1 MKRRHLVLLLLLVGL
16 LWALPAQA
24 ADTLAAEGEGAG
36 LLVDIGIS
44 ILAATIMAY
53 LAYLTKQPLLL
64 AYIAAGVVIGPRI
77 GLGLVSSQE
86 NIQVIAEIGLILLL
100 FMIGLEIDLR
110 QLLAAGSSLIVS
122 GVSQFILCAAL
133 GVAFLAAVGYGM
145 GQGNYDLVYFAACA
159 ALSST
164 AIVVKLLYG
173 KLELTTLA
181 GRLTLGILVFQDLWA
196 IVLLGIQPN
205 LDQPEILPI
214 LLSFAKSGLLV
225 LVAFL
230 LARYL
235 LPPFF
240 RSIAKIPEVMFVA
253 SLGWCFM
260 IAALANLLGLS
271 MEMGAL
277 IAGVAIS
284 SFPYSL
290 DVVSKVLSVRDFF
303 MTLFFV
309 ALGMGVPN
317 PVENLPVLGMAAV
330 MSVFLVVSRFL
341 AVYPVLHLLRN
352 GNRISLL
359 TSINLAQ
366 MSEFSLVIAT
376 IGLQLG
382 HISQN
387 TLSAVIFVFVITAIA
402 STYLIKYSQPIA
414 ARLAV
419 ALGRLGLKEVGQGA
433 LEPGGEHA
441 SKEIAILGF
450 FQVASSL
457 VNDITSDADDDGAV
471 HELSDRIMVV
481 DFNPQVYERLTA
493 QGIKVVYGDI
503 SHADMLHHVGIEEA
517 RLVISTVPDSI
528 LVGTDNLKLTQ
539 QLLKL
544 CPGAKIIVNAET
556 HKAALAMYEA
566 GADYVY
572 LPRLLAAEHLHE
584 MIRFVLAGG
593 NMVDVRE
600 KEIARLQQR
609 QEVVA

>member
-1 MKRRHLVLLLLLVGL
+1 MKRRHFLLLLLFVGL

-24 ADTLAAEGEGAG
+24 GEALAAEGEGSG

-53 LAYLTKQPLLL
+53 LAYLSKQPLLL

-122 GVSQFILCAAL
+122 GVSQFILCAGL
-133 GVAFLAAVGYGM
+133 GVAFLSAMGYGLS
-145 GQGNYDLVYFAACA
+145 QGNYDLVYLAACA

-205 LDQPEILPI
+205 LEDPQLPPI
-214 LLSFAKSGLLV
+214 LLSFVKSGVLV
-225 LVAFL
+225 LAAFL

-235 LPPFF
+235 LPAFF
-240 RSIAKIPEVMFVA
+240 RSIAKLPEVMFVA
-253 SLGWCFM
+253 SLGWCFL
-260 IAALANLLGLS
+260 IAGLANLLGLS

-309 ALGMGVPN
+309 ALGMGIPN
-317 PVENLPVLGMAAV
+317 PVDNLPVLGVAVVMA
-330 MSVFLVVSRFL
+330 VFLIVSRFL
-341 AVYPVLHLLRN
+341 AVYPVLHLLHN

-382 HISQN
+382 HISQD
-387 TLSAVIFVFVITAIA
+387 TLSTVIFTFVITAIA

-414 ARLAV
+414 GRLA
-419 ALGRLGLKEVGQGA
+419 ALLARVGLKEVGQEA

-441 SKEIAILGF
+441 SKEIVLLGF

-457 VNDITSDADDDGAV
+457 VNEITASGSQDASIHD
-471 HELSDRIMVV
+471 LSERIMVV
-481 DFNPQVYERLTA
+481 DFNPQVYERLRA
-493 QGIKVVYGDI
+493 QGIDVVYGDI
-503 SHADMLHHVGIEEA
+503 SNIDMLHHVGMEDA
-517 RLVISTVPDSI
+517 RMVISTVPDSI
-528 LVGTDNLKLTQ
+528 LVGTDNLKLSQ
-539 QLLKL
+539 QLPKL
-544 CPGAKIIVNAET
+544 CPKARIIVNAET

-572 LPRLLAAEHLHE
+572 LPRVLAAEHIHQ
-584 MIRFVLAGG
+584 MIRFALSGG
-593 NMVDVRE
+593 NMEDLRE
-600 KEIARLQQR
+600 KEIARLKER

>member
-1 MKRRHLVLLLLLVGL
+1 
-16 LWALPAQA
+16 
-24 ADTLAAEGEGAG
+24 
-36 LLVDIGIS
+36 
-44 ILAATIMAY
+44 MAY
-53 LAYLTKQPLLL
+53 LAYLSKQPLLL

-122 GVSQFILCAAL
+122 GVSQFILCAGL
-133 GVAFLAAVGYGM
+133 GVAFLSAMGYGLS
-145 GQGNYDLVYFAACA
+145 QGNYDLVYLAACA

-205 LDQPEILPI
+205 LEDPQLPPI
-214 LLSFAKSGLLV
+214 LLSFVKSGVLV
-225 LVAFL
+225 LAAFL

-235 LPPFF
+235 LPAFF
-240 RSIAKIPEVMFVA
+240 RSIAKLPEVMFVA
-253 SLGWCFM
+253 SLGWCFL
-260 IAALANLLGLS
+260 IAGLANLLGLS

-309 ALGMGVPN
+309 ALGMGIPN
-317 PVENLPVLGMAAV
+317 PVDNLPVLGVAVVMA
-330 MSVFLVVSRFL
+330 VFLIVSRFL
-341 AVYPVLHLLRN
+341 AVYPVLHLLHN

-382 HISQN
+382 HISQD
-387 TLSAVIFVFVITAIA
+387 TLSTVIFTFVITAIA

-414 ARLAV
+414 GRLA
-419 ALGRLGLKEVGQGA
+419 ALLARVGLKEVGQEA

-441 SKEIAILGF
+441 SKEIVLLGF

-457 VNDITSDADDDGAV
+457 VNEITASGSQDASIHD
-471 HELSDRIMVV
+471 LSERIMVV
-481 DFNPQVYERLTA
+481 DFNPQVYERLRA
-493 QGIKVVYGDI
+493 QGIDVVYGDI
-503 SHADMLHHVGIEEA
+503 SNIDMLHHVGMEDA
-517 RLVISTVPDSI
+517 RMVISTVPDSI
-528 LVGTDNLKLTQ
+528 LVGTDNLKLSQ
-539 QLLKL
+539 QLPKL
-544 CPGAKIIVNAET
+544 CPKARIIVNAET

-572 LPRLLAAEHLHE
+572 LPRVLAAEHIHQ
-584 MIRFVLAGG
+584 MIRFALSGG
-593 NMVDVRE
+593 NMEDLRE
-600 KEIARLQQR
+600 KEIARLKER

>member
-1 MKRRHLVLLLLLVGL
+1 MKRRHLLPLLLLAGLL
-16 LWALPAQA
+16 LWALPTQA
-24 ADTLAAEGEGAG
+24 AGALAAEGEGAG
-36 LLVDIGIS
+36 ILVDIGIS

-64 AYIAAGVVIGPRI
+64 AYIAAGVIIGPQI
-77 GLGLVSSQE
+77 GFGLVSSQE

-110 QLLAAGSSLIVS
+110 QLRAAGASLIVS
-122 GVSQFILCAAL
+122 GISQFIICAVL
-133 GVAFLAAVGYGM
+133 GIVFLSLMGYGM
-145 GQGNYDLVYFAACA
+145 SQGNYDLVYLAACA

-205 LDQPEILPI
+205 LDNPQVLPI
-214 LLSFAKSGLLV
+214 LWSFVKSGFLV
-225 LVAFL
+225 MVAFL
-230 LARYL
+230 LAKFL
-235 LPPFF
+235 LPRFF

-253 SLGWCFM
+253 SLGWCFL

-309 ALGMGVPN
+309 ALGMGIPN
-317 PVENLPVLGMAAV
+317 PVDNLPVLGVAALMA
-330 MSVFLVVSRFL
+330 VFLIASRFL
-341 AVYPVLHLLRN
+341 SVYPVLHLLRN
-352 GNRISLL
+352 GNRVSLL
-359 TSINLAQ
+359 TSLNLAQ

-382 HISQN
+382 HISQD
-387 TLSAVIFVFVITAIA
+387 TLSAIIFVFVITAVA
-402 STYLIKYSQPIA
+402 STYLIKFNQTIA
-414 ARLAV
+414 ARLA
-419 ALGRLGLKEVGQGA
+419 ALLGRLGLKEVGQEA

-441 SKEIAILGF
+441 SKEIALLGF

-457 VNDITSDADDDGAV
+457 VSEITSHDDDET
-471 HELSDRIMVV
+471 HELSERIMVV

-503 SHADMLHHVGIEEA
+503 SNADMLHHVGIEDA

-539 QLLKL
+539 QLPRL
-544 CPGAKIIVNAET
+544 CPQAKIIVNAET
-556 HKAALAMYEA
+556 HRDALAMYEA

-572 LPRLLAAEHLHE
+572 LPRVLAAQHLHD
-584 MIRFVLAGG
+584 MIHFALSGG
-593 NMVDVRE
+593 NMADVRE
-600 KEIARLQQR
+600 KEIAQLKQR
-609 QEVVA
+609 QETIA

>member
-1 MKRRHLVLLLLLVGL
+1 MKRRHLLPLLLLAGLL
-16 LWALPAQA
+16 LWALPTQA
-24 ADTLAAEGEGAG
+24 AGALAAEGEGAG
-36 LLVDIGIS
+36 ILVDIGIS

-64 AYIAAGVVIGPRI
+64 AYIAAGVIIGPQI

-110 QLLAAGSSLIVS
+110 QLRAAGSSLIVS
-122 GVSQFILCAAL
+122 GISQFIICAVL
-133 GVAFLAAVGYGM
+133 GIVFLSLMGYGM
-145 GQGNYDLVYFAACA
+145 SQGNYDLVYLAACA

-205 LDQPEILPI
+205 LDNPQILPI
-214 LLSFAKSGLLV
+214 LWSFVKSGFLV
-225 LVAFL
+225 VVAFL
-230 LARYL
+230 LAKFL
-235 LPPFF
+235 LPRFF

-253 SLGWCFM
+253 SLGWCFL

-309 ALGMGVPN
+309 ALGMGIPN
-317 PVENLPVLGMAAV
+317 PVENLPVLGVAALMA
-330 MSVFLVVSRFL
+330 VFLIVSRFL
-341 AVYPVLHLLRN
+341 SVYPVLHLLRN
-352 GNRISLL
+352 GNRVSLL
-359 TSINLAQ
+359 TSLNLAQ

-382 HISQN
+382 HISQD
-387 TLSAVIFVFVITAIA
+387 TLSAIIFVFVITAVA
-402 STYLIKYSQPIA
+402 STYLIKYNQTIA
-414 ARLAV
+414 ARLA
-419 ALGRLGLKEVGQGA
+419 ALLERAGLKEVGQEA
-433 LEPGGEHA
+433 LEPGGEHT
-441 SKEIAILGF
+441 SKEIALLGF

-457 VNDITSDADDDGAV
+457 VTEITSHDDDET
-471 HELSDRIMVV
+471 HELSERIMVV

-493 QGIKVVYGDI
+493 QGVKVVYGDI
-503 SHADMLHHVGIEEA
+503 SNADMLHHVGIEDA

-528 LVGTDNLKLTQ
+528 LVGTNNLKLTQ
-539 QLLKL
+539 QLSRL
-544 CPGAKIIVNAET
+544 CPQAEIIVNAET
-556 HKAALAMYEA
+556 HRDALAMYEA

-572 LPRLLAAEHLHE
+572 LPRVLAAQHLHD
-584 MIRFVLAGG
+584 MIHFALSGG
-593 NMVDVRE
+593 NMADVRE
-600 KEIARLQQR
+600 KEIAQLRQR
-609 QEVVA
+609 QETIA